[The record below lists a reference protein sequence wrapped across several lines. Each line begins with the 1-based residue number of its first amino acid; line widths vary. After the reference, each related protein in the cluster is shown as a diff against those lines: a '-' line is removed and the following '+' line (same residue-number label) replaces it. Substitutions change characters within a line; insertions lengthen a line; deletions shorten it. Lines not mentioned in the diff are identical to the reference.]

1 MGNERLTIRH
11 DLILG
16 SKRFSNFLWSAIS
29 FIGGAGFLSV
39 GLSSYFKIQ
48 LLTFTNTQDI
58 SFIPQGIVMTFYGTI
73 GIFLSLFLGCCFLLN
88 VGGGYNKYD
97 TETQE
102 ISIFRIGFPFINNEI
117 YLKYK
122 FKDIE
127 SIQLS
132 IIDGLNPKRE
142 IYLCTKDNKK
152 IPLTRVGEPLLL
164 SQIEE
169 EAVTLANFLNVSL
182 EGF

>member
-1 MGNERLTIRH
+1 MGKSDLTVRH

-16 SKRFSNFLWSAIS
+16 SRRLSNLLWSAIS
-29 FIGGAGFLSV
+29 FIGGAGFLCV
-39 GLSSYFKIQ
+39 GISSYFRIQ
-48 LLTFTNTQDI
+48 LIPITNIQDI
-58 SFIPQGIVMTFYGTI
+58 AFIPQGIVMTFYGTI
-73 GIFLSLFLGCCFLLN
+73 GLCLSLFLASCFFLN
-88 VGGGYNKYD
+88 VGGGYNKYNS
-97 TETQE
+97 ETGD
-102 ISIFRIGFPFINNEI
+102 ICIFRIGFPFINNEI

-142 IYLCTKDNKK
+142 IYLCTKDNRK

-169 EAVTLANFLNVSL
+169 EAVSLANFLNVSL